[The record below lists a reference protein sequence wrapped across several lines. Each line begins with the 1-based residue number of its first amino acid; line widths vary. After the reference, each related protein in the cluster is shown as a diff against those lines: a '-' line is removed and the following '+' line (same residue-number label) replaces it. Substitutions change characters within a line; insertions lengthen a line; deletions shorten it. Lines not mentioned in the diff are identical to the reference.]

1 VDRATPRAAGRAGQ
15 LIEQEFSI
23 GKFDCKAEM
32 PPGLQFPMSLDNI
45 DVQVFPQL
53 TLDLQIVKSALRRL
67 VVHGSVAP
75 RIQANPL
82 ITAALE
88 AKAECLFTARVIILP
103 IGGPISL
110 IIGGQIPVG
119 VGIEAG
125 AKATFGQ
132 LGFDAFMQASLA
144 AEFGIDCPAD
154 CHVVAEMSS
163 TAPDGFF
170 KPRLPTFEEDL
181 RFEVSGSAFGFAKLT
196 IGNPFL
202 RDLRFEVVELKAGL
216 AQKFELAGRTAQ
228 ASDAAYAST
237 FDLKPLLEF
246 KTSSKLQAVA
256 NLLEVTLAELSFAP
270 ELPAIS
276 RSPRGSFVITPGA
289 VVAGDQSGLGEP
301 ATFTVTLDPVDYL
314 GAYAVESVDIL
325 HRTASG
331 ALEPGRPG
339 CTRVEAASGQTVFSC
354 RTDFLGT
361 DVGPQTFH
369 AFVNARIFGVPVPAS
384 LEVAPD
390 GKATVEV
397 TTRAPTAPTVDVRG
411 LWRSNPNDFSY
422 TDSTLQI
429 AFPAQGNFTLSGAPS
444 SASGTFTFD
453 DGIHGGAISITLGGL
468 DPACPG
474 CGFLITDF
482 QMTLSDGTSFLLD
495 GRARHYCQPQ
505 VNECIVLSFR
515 TVTDTHG
522 HVWSFRQVGLMRPT

>member
-1 VDRATPRAAGRAGQ
+1 
-15 LIEQEFSI
+15 
-23 GKFDCKAEM
+23 
-32 PPGLQFPMSLDNI
+32 
-45 DVQVFPQL
+45 
-53 TLDLQIVKSALRRL
+53 

-132 LGFDAFMQASLA
+132 LGFDAFMQASLT
-144 AEFGIDCPAD
+144 AEFGIDCPAE

-163 TAPDGFF
+163 TPPDGFF
-170 KPRLPTFEEDL
+170 KPRLPTFEDDL
-181 RFEVSGSAFGFAKLT
+181 RFEVTGSAFGFAKLT

-228 ASDAAYAST
+228 ANDAAYAST

-256 NLLEVTLAELSFAP
+256 NLLEITLAELSFAP

-276 RSPRGSFVITPGA
+276 QSPRGSFVITPAA

-301 ATFTVTLDPVDYL
+301 ATFTVTLDPVNYF
-314 GAYAVESVDIL
+314 GAYAVESIDIL

-354 RTDFLGT
+354 QTDFLGT

-397 TTRAPTAPTVDVRG
+397 TTSEPIVDVRG
-411 LWRSNPNDFSY
+411 AWRSEPDAFAYY
-422 TDSTLQI
+422 TDATLQNI
-429 AFPAQGNFTLSGAPS
+429 ERATLNVTLSGAPGF
-444 SASGTFTFD
+444 ASGTFTFD
-453 DGIHGGAISITLGGL
+453 DGIHGGTISITVGALF
-468 DPACPG
+468 DPACVAS
-474 CGFLITDF
+474 CGYLLDF
-482 QMTLSDGTSFLLD
+482 QMTLSDGTALVID
-495 GRARHYCQPQ
+495 RARFYPENTQ
-505 VNECIVLSFR
+505 VIDLGFGSM
-515 TVTDTHG
+515 TTDTHG
-522 HVWSFRQVGLMRPT
+522 HVWPGVGLLLSRPN